1 MRRYGLPDTRR
12 ESNFIGSFYSS
23 NADSTP
29 ETIHILDKE
38 SYLAG
43 YNSNLARVAAVEQQ
57 LIAQGKPINEETLTQ
72 VIGFQDRHY
81 VEDYLAGIKRYEFDE
96 ETKRI
101 RPGK

>member
-1 MRRYGLPDTRR
+1 MVCPTHDGSRIFYR
-12 ESNFIGSFYSS
+12 FILFI
-23 NADSTP
+23 T
-29 ETIHILDKE
+29 
-38 SYLAG
+38 
-43 YNSNLARVAAVEQQ
+43 AVEQQ